1 MKEIEDRDSKNGIV
15 LTEWVGRQQMNEDVL
30 DKTQQKGNLTVSQK
44 QTAGSAFVPTE
55 SSYCLRA
62 GYSQQLFHM

>member
-30 DKTQQKGNLTVSQK
+30 DKIQQKGNLTVSQK
-44 QTAGSAFVPTE
+44 QTAALPSCPQKALIV
-55 SSYCLRA
+55 
-62 GYSQQLFHM
+62 